1 MKLEDLQEFFNV
13 SIINYLPF
21 KDQEIYKTIS
31 NYLVDYY
38 FSQSYQDIPV
48 IFKTLFEEH
57 IIPMELYDKLLLSN
71 GFTENIISRLTL
83 NNKLVLLQSFMDFNK
98 YKGTIESFRKVS
110 DLFDDDFN
118 AYELYIDYIEGQWV
132 FVPYLI
138 YKNNNL
144 IDSLKDTR
152 FTYNEII
159 SKTKNFLID
168 KDTLQKLYV
177 EQNIILPIKTNLI
190 ILDHRGYYN
199 HSDLLILYSTIILN
213 HFKDFNI
220 ILYLTDGE
228 YKTTIKTFYK
238 LWYYAFIKLYKVSF
252 NGVNGTF
259 INFNFNKEPFPFLL
273 SELFTIKQEYEKIF
287 SLNDRYKF
295 TQKYFQVFDQY
306 TLNDA
311 QSNEDVLLQYEYDIP
326 NELLNYAN
334 QRSINEAT
342 ADLFINE
349 LYNSLITWLYSLQS
363 NYDNYKEFL
372 QVFISQLPTIKV
384 SLEDSVFYLLINHFK
399 PYHTEIILN
408 DNYSN
413 LLIRDKFNSVLNDH
427 LYKLKSLLGK
437 INYLGIYDNVFS
449 YLKIINNSNLLA
461 LSKFDLFLFK
471 FITNHKVNFSE
482 YYKFFTEFKNN
493 FTISNISDNENFNI
507 KNSNYYDNII
517 SLFDFKFEL
526 YLLFKEVSNLYSHK
540 VNYETNF
547 KNNNSLTVIN
557 SELKELAL
565 TQENSFEFSLLVGFV
580 EALLQAY
587 FQEPVSIKDNVNAN
601 FNFKN
606 NNSLTVINS
615 ELKELALTQENL
627 STIPIIHTFTLR

>member
-287 SLNDRYKF
+287 S
-295 TQKYFQVFDQY
+295 
-306 TLNDA
+306 
-311 QSNEDVLLQYEYDIP
+311 
-326 NELLNYAN
+326 
-334 QRSINEAT
+334 SI
-342 ADLFINE
+342 
-349 LYNSLITWLYSLQS
+349 
-363 NYDNYKEFL
+363 
-372 QVFISQLPTIKV
+372 
-384 SLEDSVFYLLINHFK
+384 
-399 PYHTEIILN
+399 
-408 DNYSN
+408 
-413 LLIRDKFNSVLNDH
+413 
-427 LYKLKSLLGK
+427 
-437 INYLGIYDNVFS
+437 
-449 YLKIINNSNLLA
+449 
-461 LSKFDLFLFK
+461 
-471 FITNHKVNFSE
+471 
-482 YYKFFTEFKNN
+482 
-493 FTISNISDNENFNI
+493 
-507 KNSNYYDNII
+507 
-517 SLFDFKFEL
+517 
-526 YLLFKEVSNLYSHK
+526 
-540 VNYETNF
+540 
-547 KNNNSLTVIN
+547 
-557 SELKELAL
+557 
-565 TQENSFEFSLLVGFV
+565 
-580 EALLQAY
+580 
-587 FQEPVSIKDNVNAN
+587 
-601 FNFKN
+601 
-606 NNSLTVINS
+606 
-615 ELKELALTQENL
+615 
-627 STIPIIHTFTLR
+627 